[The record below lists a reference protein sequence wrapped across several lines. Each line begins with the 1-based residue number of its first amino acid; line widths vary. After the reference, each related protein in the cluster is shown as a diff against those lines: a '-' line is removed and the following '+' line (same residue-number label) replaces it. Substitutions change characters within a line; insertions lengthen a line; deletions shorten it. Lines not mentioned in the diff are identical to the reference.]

1 MAEITKEKPVRE
13 ESRKQQESKEAS
25 PYAAKKEQIIE
36 ARDRGRCKYN
46 FRKPILDPSP
56 KLLNLIF
63 ICS

>member
-36 ARDRGRCKYN
+36 ARDRGR
-46 FRKPILDPSP
+46 
-56 KLLNLIF
+56 
-63 ICS
+63 